1 MRKLITLFAVAAMT
15 VGRQA
20 HADDMSYSY
29 LQADLQG
36 AELSGGGYGTI
47 SGAGYAVHGSVEI
60 GPWVYAFGDYG
71 NTRYAGSGV
80 KARFLPGTAGLGG
93 HMSLSSA
100 IDLLGGVS
108 AERLKIR
115 TGVVGFPQPGTS
127 DTFNGWGI
135 QLGGRGW
142 LGETFQWT
150 FGVKYRD
157 LHELESIYSV
167 SLGGRYY
174 FRRAWAL
181 GMDYTYQKYQNY
193 ILFGRDSLGSLN
205 IRYTFGGY

>member
-1 MRKLITLFAVAAMT
+1 MRKPITLFAIAALT
-15 VGRQA
+15 TGWQA

-29 LQADLQG
+29 LQIDLQG

-47 SGAGYAVHGSVEI
+47 SGAGFAAHGSAEI
-60 GPWVYAFGDYG
+60 GPVAYVFGDYG

-80 KARFLPGTAGLGG
+80 KVRFLPGTLGLGG
-93 HMSLSSA
+93 HMSISSA

-108 AERLKIR
+108 AERVTIR

-127 DTFNGWGI
+127 DSFNGWGI

-142 LGETFQWT
+142 LGESFQWT

-157 LHELESIYSV
+157 LQKLETIYSI

-174 FRRAWAL
+174 FRRAWAF
-181 GMDYTYQKYQNY
+181 GMDYTYQKYDNT
-193 ILFGRDSLGSLN
+193 ILFGRDSLGSVN
-205 IRYTFGGY
+205 VRYTFGGY